1 MVAVVREASGIR
13 CAASVAASVAD
24 SVERTATMDT
34 VAARWLRLLQL
45 AEPTKARKLNSSERG
60 FFYASVNFTGE
71 SFLNLSPQA
80 IIATRRRSGID
91 KVHRALGCVNLR

>member
-13 CAASVAASVAD
+13 CAASVAALGAD

-34 VAARWLRLLQL
+34 VAAHWLQQLQL
-45 AEPTKARKLNSSERG
+45 TESTEARKLNSSERE
-60 FFYASVNFTGE
+60 FVYACVNFTDE

-80 IIATRRRSGID
+80 IIVTRRRSGVD
-91 KVHRALGCVNLR
+91 KVHRALGYVNLR